1 MNFDRKT
8 VLIVDD
14 EPLSV
19 DLLCNQLENEYNLML
34 AHSGREALEVISRIT
49 PDIILLDLLMPE
61 IDGYEVY
68 CTIRTRPAL
77 DGIPVLFIT
86 ALCGSECEALGL
98 EMGGNDFI
106 HKPFDS
112 DLVRLRIKN
121 QLALS
126 QQRSLL
132 LQRSEELQELNR
144 KLEEEVAMHRAE
156 TVRLRQMEQTLVE
169 SEERFRTLM
178 EKIPSVAVQGYLLD
192 GTVFFWNRAS
202 ELLYGFTAEEALGSN
217 LLDLI
222 IPVEMRAGVAEA
234 VCSMKASG
242 EPIPASELL
251 LVRKDGSRVPVF
263 SSHALV
269 APVGRQAEL
278 FCLDIDLSRQKQAE
292 EERQRLEMQY
302 HHAQKLE
309 SLGVLAGGIAH
320 DFNNILTVILGHCYM
335 AREGVAMEHDDA
347 ATFRKIELAADRA
360 AGLCR
365 QMLTYAGKSPLVQT
379 QVNLWLLVD
388 DVVKML
394 QAALKKNVTI
404 VLDLQ
409 RDIPEINGDSSQI
422 QQIVMNLVINAADA
436 IGDNNGT
443 TRVVLS
449 NKVIP
454 ADCTEMDMFGV
465 GIRPGRYACLEVSDT
480 GCGMDEE
487 TQKRIFEPFY
497 TTKFTGRGLG
507 MSAILGIISLHEGA
521 LQLVST
527 PGIGSTFTIWF
538 PVIETSD
545 FIKIAPPESDLKKA
559 PHGTVL
565 IVEDE
570 EMLLLMSSALLEA
583 IGFSAITAINGRE
596 ALEIYR
602 DSGSQIDLVMLDL
615 VMPVMGGIEAYHE
628 FRTLSTTLP
637 IIICSGY
644 GAETVDQ
651 LIKND
656 PHTIFVHK
664 PYKPEELANVMIT
677 MIG

>member
-1 MNFDRKT
+1 
-8 VLIVDD
+8 
-14 EPLSV
+14 
-19 DLLCNQLENEYNLML
+19 
-34 AHSGREALEVISRIT
+34 
-49 PDIILLDLLMPE
+49 
-61 IDGYEVY
+61 
-68 CTIRTRPAL
+68 
-77 DGIPVLFIT
+77 
-86 ALCGSECEALGL
+86 
-98 EMGGNDFI
+98 
-106 HKPFDS
+106 
-112 DLVRLRIKN
+112 
-121 QLALS
+121 
-126 QQRSLL
+126 
-132 LQRSEELQELNR
+132 
-144 KLEEEVAMHRAE
+144 
-156 TVRLRQMEQTLVE
+156 
-169 SEERFRTLM
+169 
-178 EKIPSVAVQGYLLD
+178 
-192 GTVFFWNRAS
+192 
-202 ELLYGFTAEEALGSN
+202 
-217 LLDLI
+217 
-222 IPVEMRAGVAEA
+222 
-234 VCSMKASG
+234 
-242 EPIPASELL
+242 
-251 LVRKDGSRVPVF
+251 
-263 SSHALV
+263 
-269 APVGRQAEL
+269 
-278 FCLDIDLSRQKQAE
+278 
-292 EERQRLEMQY
+292 
-302 HHAQKLE
+302 
-309 SLGVLAGGIAH
+309 
-320 DFNNILTVILGHCYM
+320 
-335 AREGVAMEHDDA
+335 
-347 ATFRKIELAADRA
+347 
-360 AGLCR
+360 
-365 QMLTYAGKSPLVQT
+365 
-379 QVNLWLLVD
+379 
-388 DVVKML
+388 
-394 QAALKKNVTI
+394 
-404 VLDLQ
+404 
-409 RDIPEINGDSSQI
+409 
-422 QQIVMNLVINAADA
+422 
-436 IGDNNGT
+436 
-443 TRVVLS
+443 
-449 NKVIP
+449 
-454 ADCTEMDMFGV
+454 MDMFGV